1 MSDDRFYLKCPYDE
15 KNECKLLGGR
25 WNNGAR
31 KCYVPK
37 DLDRNLLKQRWPENA
52 GSKSAV
58 FSFN

>member
-25 WNNGAR
+25 WNNGGR

-37 DLDRNLLKQRWPENA
+37 DLDRNLLKERWPENA